1 MRELDRLPS
10 DVVVYPTHGA
20 GSFCVAGDPDGP
32 ASASIGALRQWNP
45 AFACADLETF
55 ERELEAGRTRYP
67 TYYRRMAPLNRR
79 GPRIIEAPPLP
90 QPLPAASVAQA
101 RESGVWLID
110 VRDRWAFA
118 ERHVSGSLNFEL
130 GDSLSAYLG
139 WLLPFDAPICLVV
152 DAPAQ
157 EVEAREELL
166 RIGFDH
172 VIGHLHGGMDGWLA
186 AGGPTRSN
194 GTATWGELD
203 DPVVGEEAGPVR
215 VLDVRQPSEWAEG
228 VIPGSRPIFLADLP
242 AAIPEFEP
250 ATQWLVACRTGV
262 RAAIAAS
269 LLDAAGIEAR
279 PIVDGGVPSL
289 SPSQL
294 VTPDA

>member
-1 MRELDRLPS
+1 M
-10 DVVVYPTHGA
+10 
-20 GSFCVAGDPDGP
+20 
-32 ASASIGALRQWNP
+32 
-45 AFACADLETF
+45 
-55 ERELEAGRTRYP
+55 
-67 TYYRRMAPLNRR
+67 
-79 GPRIIEAPPLP
+79 
-90 QPLPAASVAQA
+90 AQA
-101 RESGVWLID
+101 REAGVWLID

-139 WLLPFDAPICLVV
+139 WLLPFDAPICLMV

-172 VIGHLHGGMDGWLA
+172 VIGHLHGGLDGWLA
-186 AGGPTRSN
+186 AGGGTSSN
-194 GTATWGELD
+194 GIATWQELD
-203 DPVVGEEAGPVR
+203 GPAVDEGSGSVR
-215 VLDVRQPSEWAEG
+215 VLDVRQATEWADG
-228 VIPGSRPIFLADLP
+228 VIPGSRRVFLADLP
-242 AAIPEFEP
+242 AVIPELDP
-250 ATQWLVACRTGV
+250 STQWLVACRTGV

-289 SPSQL
+289 SPSRL
-294 VTPDA
+294 VAPDA